1 MKKYLIYLI
10 AFWFIAGGIYGLF
23 GVGNSFSIK
32 LLILSVLFGGFSTL
46 LDVSQLQLLTPI
58 LTTIIYIIAGI
69 GLLLKKNWSIVLC
82 WVAFLPY
89 LVLNYLSYIQSVSNT
104 SYYGLPYLNLAL
116 QLVIVVFLSTQ
127 WGKLNQ
133 IN

>member
-10 AFWFIAGGIYGLF
+10 VFWFIAGGIYGLF
-23 GVGNSFSIK
+23 GFGNSFSLS
-32 LLILSVLFGGFSTL
+32 LLMLSISYGGFSTL
-46 LDVSQLQLLTPI
+46 LDMPQLQLVFPMLAAI
-58 LTTIIYIIAGI
+58 LYIIAGI

-89 LVLNYLSYIQSVSNT
+89 LVLNYLSYIQSVSNAG
-104 SYYGLPYLNLAL
+104 YYSLPYLNLAL
-116 QLVIVVFLSTQ
+116 QLVVVIFLSTR
-127 WGKLNQ
+127 WNKLNQ